1 MANSVACPSTEGQ
14 SSFQLALRGAVWCLI
29 QVKRLQLPLREDA
42 VLEWLGARDGA
53 ASLADIAAGLGLGP
67 GDDAQLLATI
77 RSLQEAAE
85 VYETGI
91 STGLFRLL

>member
-1 MANSVACPSTEGQ
+1 MSIAFNSIHETSGVG
-14 SSFQLALRGAVWCLI
+14 LV
-29 QVKRLQLPLREDA
+29 QVKRLQLPLREEA
-42 VLEWLGARDGA
+42 MLEWLGAREGA
-53 ASLADIAAGLGLGP
+53 ASLADIGAGLGLGP
-67 GDDAQLLATI
+67 GEGAQLLATI